1 MRALVPLLLCSC
13 GLAAQAVERA
23 DVSRP
28 GQLRITFDPT
38 ITIWDREYT
47 PAGRVPIGAS
57 LPATVFVHAEQRI
70 TPLTAELGLTDRV
83 SLQLFLPL
91 VRAMVRARLPLDSG
105 GPGSALDSLL
115 ADTTYGFAPVGNTL
129 TRLRY
134 FAGDVAIAAKL
145 RLAGRGG
152 EGGAGAGGTPYAAT
166 LALVVRLPTGH
177 LASPNDLFAISSG
190 DHQTDLEGRLTQEL
204 TVAGQLWLNLSLRVA
219 RQLPGTRARRVGP
232 ENVLLLPRA
241 TLARLAWAP
250 GDYAAVDFAPL
261 LRLDRS
267 FGAGPT
273 LSYFTKRRDHYTFI
287 SPQDSTALAARLG
300 APRSA
305 SVLDAGTAQRFLR
318 LGWAMSYLGPGL
330 EAGLSVEQTVSG
342 AGRRVPATTVFRLVL
357 RTWRKLF

>member
-1 MRALVPLLLCSC
+1 MRALIPLLLCSSA
-13 GLAAQAVERA
+13 LAAQAVERA

-57 LPATVFVHAEQRI
+57 LPATLFVHDERRI

-91 VRAMVRARLPLDSG
+91 VRAMVRARLPHDSA
-105 GPGSALDSLL
+105 GPGAALDSLL
-115 ADTTYGFAPVGNTL
+115 ADSTYGFAPVANTP

-134 FAGDVAIAAKL
+134 FAGDCEIATKL
-145 RLAGRGG
+145 RLAGRGAA
-152 EGGAGAGGTPYAAT
+152 AGDGGTPYAAT
-166 LALVVRLPTGH
+166 LAAVVRLPTGH
-177 LASPNDLFAISSG
+177 LNSPNDLFAIPSG

-204 TVAGQLWLNLSLRVA
+204 TVAGHLWLNLSIRAA
-219 RQLPGTRARRVGP
+219 RQLGGGTRARRVGP
-232 ENVLLLPRA
+232 EDVLLLPRA
-241 TLARLAWAP
+241 TLATLAWKS
-250 GDYAAVDFAPL
+250 GSSVAVDFAPL
-261 LRLDRS
+261 LRLHRF

-273 LSYFTKRRDHYTFI
+273 LSYFTKQRDRYTFL
-287 SPQDSTALAARLG
+287 SAQDSTALAARLG

-305 SVLDAGTAQRFLR
+305 SVLDAGTSQRRLR

-330 EAGLSVEQTVSG
+330 EAGMSVEQTVSG
-342 AGRRVPATTVFRLVL
+342 AGGRVPATTVFRLVL
-357 RTWRKLF
+357 RTWRKVF